1 MNEGSIDQD
10 VLNTEIRKFLKKVG
24 ITSQQE
30 IERAIA
36 EAVGAGRLA
45 GLDRVRAQV
54 KLEVPELGIDHL
66 IEQDLLLR

>member
-36 EAVGAGRLA
+36 EAVEAGRLA

-54 KLEVPELGIDHL
+54 KLEVPALGIDHL

>member
-36 EAVGAGRLA
+36 EAAGAGRLA
-45 GLDRVRAQV
+45 GLDSVRAQV
-54 KLEVPELGIDHL
+54 KLEVPALGIDHL

>member
-30 IERAIA
+30 IERAIE
-36 EAVGAGRLA
+36 EAVEAGRLV
-45 GLDRVRAQV
+45 GLDRVHAQV
-54 KLEVPELGIDHL
+54 KLEVPALGIDHL